1 MFKKLTL
8 GVLILI
14 ESTPRTSLGVVN
26 TTHTDIVKPWA
37 PNEAKSSKS
46 KQALAQQSSC
56 ELLRWRNMEL
66 YGTACKEVELQ
77 ASSLNF
83 MKVYVSVCKLM
94 ELHASSWNC
103 MQAHKTACK
112 VMALLG
118 KLANLGYPLVTL
130 SHVLGF
136 IWGMS
141 HIHGRIDDILT
152 PWGWWPIRFYCQPQ
166 SPGLGTRAW
175 QQGFRWTDF
184 HRYR

>member
-37 PNEAKSSKS
+37 PNESKSSKS

-77 ASSLNF
+77 ASSLNY

-103 MQAHKTACK
+103 MQAHETVCKAMEQHARSWNCILHASSPNALEPWETLGNLWLLWGTMGKDEKLTKCK
-112 VMALLG
+112 V
-118 KLANLGYPLVTL
+118 KNFGYK
-130 SHVLGF
+130 
-136 IWGMS
+136 
-141 HIHGRIDDILT
+141 
-152 PWGWWPIRFYCQPQ
+152 
-166 SPGLGTRAW
+166 
-175 QQGFRWTDF
+175 
-184 HRYR
+184 